1 MLTDRNPYND
11 KPICDFK
18 LANLADLDAAYRS
31 AAAAQKI
38 WAQINPFERRAIL
51 EKAIT
56 FVEKN
61 EAEITDIII
70 EELGG
75 TGLKAFFEIGL
86 VKNIIKEAATYPLRM
101 KGEIL
106 PSAVEGKE
114 NRLYRVPV
122 GVVGVI
128 SPFQFPILSEHAFGG
143 DGAGSREWRG
153 PEASR
158 RHSHHR
164 RNAGG
169 ARI

>member
-1 MLTDRNPYND
+1 MAANFSQKKGNLMTSFATLNKQYIGGTWRDGDAGKILTDRNPYNQN
-11 KPICDFK
+11 PICEFK
-18 LANLADLDAAYRS
+18 LADLADLDEAYRS

-38 WAQINPFERRAIL
+38 WEGVNAYEKRSVL
-51 EKAIT
+51 EKAFA

-75 TGLKAFFEIGL
+75 TGLKAFFEIAI
-86 VKNIIKEAATYPLRM
+86 VKNIIKEASTYPLRM
-101 KGEIL
+101 IGEII

-128 SPFQFPILSEHAFGG
+128 SPFNFPFF
-143 DGAGSREWRG
+143 
-153 PEASR
+153 
-158 RHSHHR
+158 
-164 RNAGG
+164 
-169 ARI
+169 